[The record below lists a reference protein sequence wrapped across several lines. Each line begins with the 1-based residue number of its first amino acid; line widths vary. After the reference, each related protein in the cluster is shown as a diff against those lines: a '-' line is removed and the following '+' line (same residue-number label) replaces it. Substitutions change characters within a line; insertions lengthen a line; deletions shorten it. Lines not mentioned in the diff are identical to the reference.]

1 MHVIKSGPD
10 LDVLEEGHSEDGKDE
25 HDEEQEEADVDE
37 GGKRHHEG
45 KEQRPD
51 ALRAL
56 DETQDT
62 TDFCHSDDSE
72 QRRRHEVLLDKVT

>member
-37 GGKRHHEG
+37 GGKRHHKG
-45 KEQRPD
+45 KGGIHFF
-51 ALRAL
+51 A
-56 DETQDT
+56 
-62 TDFCHSDDSE
+62 
-72 QRRRHEVLLDKVT
+72 EVLECSTNILNIGQV